1 MTARLAIVGLGNT
14 LAGDDGVGVR
24 VAERLAARLGD
35 RGDVVVTTL
44 GGDLFE
50 IADRLGDADRFLF
63 VDAIAGDTPGELRSL
78 THAPR
83 ALAASMHQSDIGS
96 VMDTLHSLN
105 LVDVFPDWEV
115 WGIVIAPPERL
126 GEGLSPEVAAAASKL
141 EERIVRYVEAHLTV

>member
-35 RGDVVVTTL
+35 RDDVMVTTL

-50 IADRLGDADRFLF
+50 IADRLGEAERFLF

-96 VMDTLHSLN
+96 VMDALRSLG
-105 LVDVFPDWEV
+105 VVEPFPEWEV
-115 WGIVIAPPERL
+115 WGVVIAPPDRL
-126 GEGLSPEVAAAASKL
+126 GEGLSPDVAAAAAEL
-141 EERIVRYVEAHLTV
+141 ERRIVRYVEANLTM